1 LHDIGFDKE
10 RDQTMKNR
18 KLFFSAMVAALLII
32 GPAST
37 NVQAQDDAKT
47 DMKGDKTGTNPINFT
62 HDARL
67 YNEYIWLNTA
77 GDGYQNITTFEYR
90 TPFAGGKWQFRA
102 RVRGSSIEADLNND
116 GIDDVN
122 EEGIGDFDFRFLTVP
137 VLNMQKKYAIA
148 VGFET
153 FLPTATEVS
162 LGSGALSFGPQ
173 VFGVFFAPFG
183 IKGTLIAPAY
193 QHKFSVDE
201 DDGRSEVH
209 QGLIDIFILWASGDK
224 QYWALFDPQIILD
237 YEQDKEFMIIDIEA
251 GTMLDRFLGTKGH
264 SAYLRPSFGIG
275 SDRSTDGSI
284 EAGYKVIW

>member
-1 LHDIGFDKE
+1 
-10 RDQTMKNR
+10 MKKR
-18 KLFFSAMVAALLII
+18 KLHLSTVFAVLLII
-32 GPAST
+32 GLAST
-37 NVQAQDDAKT
+37 GVQAQNDAKA
-47 DMKGDKTGTNPINFT
+47 DMKADKTGTNPVNFT

-77 GDGYQNITTFEYR
+77 GDGSQNIITFEYR
-90 TPFAGGKWQFRA
+90 TPFADGKWQFRA
-102 RVRGSSIEADLNND
+102 RVRGASFEADLNND
-116 GIDDVN
+116 GVDDVDDT
-122 EEGIGDFDFRFLTVP
+122 GVGDFDFRFLTVP
-137 VLNMQKKYAIA
+137 IIDMKKKFALA

-153 FLPTATEVS
+153 FLPTATEDS

-173 VFGVFFAPFG
+173 AFLVFFNPLG
-183 IKGTLIAPAY
+183 IKGTLFAPAY

-251 GTMLDRFLGTKGH
+251 GTMLDRFFGTKGH
-264 SAYLRPSFGIG
+264 SAYLRPSFGVG
-275 SDRSTDGSI
+275 NDRSTDGSI
-284 EAGYKVIW
+284 EVGYKVIW